1 LAANSSVALVL
12 SASLVV
18 TVSTSVQAADS
29 KLVPSRTFFID
40 QTQDGA
46 ILMAGI
52 GGGVLRAHGRPYKF
66 SIGGMGLG
74 GLGAS
79 SLTASGT
86 VYNLTNI
93 RFFPGKY
100 FALRT
105 GAVVGHRSLG
115 RIRLKNQNGV
125 YMDLRARR
133 KGLML
138 STGLDGMVI
147 TLK

>member
-1 LAANSSVALVL
+1 VNANFK
-12 SASLVV
+12 ASLVL
-18 TVSTSVQAADS
+18 TACLMLMGACSAQAASS
-29 KLVPSRTFFID
+29 KLVPSGTVVIN
-40 QTQDGA
+40 QTQAGA
-46 ILMAGI
+46 VVTAGF
-52 GGGVLRAHGRPYKF
+52 GGGTLRTHGRSYKF

-86 VYNLTNI
+86 VYNLKSA
-93 RFFPGKY
+93 RYFAGKY

-105 GAVVGHRSLG
+105 GAVVGNKSFG
-115 RIRLKNQNGV
+115 RVRLKNQNGV
-125 YMDLRARR
+125 YMDLTARR

-138 STGLDGMVI
+138 STGLDGMVV